1 MRLRDYHELPKFR
14 DGLGYLYL
22 ERGKIEQTHRAIE
35 FFDKQGRTLVPVA
48 ALAVLMLGPG
58 TSISH
63 EAVKTLTD
71 NGCLITWVGEKGVR
85 FYAQGSGETRKGYQ
99 LMRQAALVSDPV
111 KRMTVV
117 RRMYQYRFDEDLD
130 PSLSIEQVRGLEGA
144 RVRRAYAEASK
155 RYGVPWNGRFYVR
168 EAWGASDTINRALSA
183 ANACLNSL
191 CHAAIVSLGY
201 SPGLGFVHQGKQLSF
216 VYDVADLYKTQLT
229 VPLAFRLVAAG
240 KDKVETRIRQACRD
254 LFYKE
259 RLLGQIVTDIDKLLN
274 LTQAMSPAAVDLD
287 IDFDGDPALPAALW
301 SPDDATGAHS
311 PGGVNYA
318 DVTAAQE
325 QSQPNESELDHDGI
339 DFGEGADES
348 TWGIDPLA
356 D

>member
-1 MRLRDYHELPKFR
+1 MRIQDYHELPKFR

-22 ERGKIEQTHRAIE
+22 ERGKIEQTHRAVE

-99 LMRQAALVSDPV
+99 LMRQAQLVSDPV
-111 KRMTVV
+111 KRMAVV
-117 RRMYQYRFDEDLD
+117 RRMYQYRFDEELD
-130 PSLSIEQVRGLEGA
+130 PDLSIEQVRGLEGS

-155 RYGVPWNGRFYVR
+155 QYGVPWNGRFYVR
-168 EAWGASDTINRALSA
+168 EAWGASDTINRTLSA

-191 CHAAIVSLGY
+191 CHAAIVTLGY

-229 VPLAFRLVAAG
+229 VPLAFRLVAEG
-240 KDKVETRIRQACRD
+240 KEKVETRIRHACRD

-259 RLLGQIVTDIDKLLN
+259 QLLGRVVTDIERLLN
-274 LTQAMSPAAVDLD
+274 LTKAMTPAHVDLA
-287 IDFDGDPALPAALW
+287 IDFDADPARPTALW
-301 SPDDATGAHS
+301 SPDDASGAQS

-318 DVTAAQE
+318 DSAEEGEYGSA
-325 QSQPNESELDHDGI
+325 
-339 DFGEGADES
+339 DFGEGADEPAR
-348 TWGIDPLA
+348 GIDPLA

>member
-22 ERGKIEQTHRAIE
+22 ERGKIEQTQKAIE
-35 FFDKQGRTLVPVA
+35 FFDKEGRTLVPVA

-58 TSISH
+58 TSITH

-130 PSLSIEQVRGLEGA
+130 PSLTIEQVRGLEGA
-144 RVRRAYAEASK
+144 RVRRAYTEASK

-168 EAWGASDTINRALSA
+168 DHWGASDTINRTLSA
-183 ANACLNSL
+183 ANACLNGL
-191 CHAAIVSLGY
+191 CHAAIVTLGY

-216 VYDVADLYKTQLT
+216 VYDVADLYKTALT
-229 VPLAFRLVAAG
+229 VPLAFQIVAES
-240 KDKVETRIRQACRD
+240 KDKAETRVRHACRT
-254 LFYKE
+254 LFHKE
-259 RLLGQIVTDIDKLLN
+259 KLLGRIVSDIDTLLN
-274 LTQAMSPAAVDLD
+274 LTKAPVNSQLDLD
-287 IDFDGDPALPAALW
+287 IDFDADPALPAALW
-301 SPDDATGAHS
+301 SPTDPSGVST

-318 DVTAAQE
+318 DLTAVTTKLHAA
-325 QSQPNESELDHDGI
+325 ESEVDDDGN
-339 DFGEGADES
+339 DLGESADEPA
-348 TWGIDPLA
+348 W
-356 D
+356 

>member
-22 ERGKIEQTHRAIE
+22 ERGKIEQTQRAVE
-35 FFDKQGRTLVPVA
+35 FFDKSGRTLVPVA

-58 TSISH
+58 TAITH

-85 FYAQGSGETRKGYQ
+85 FYAQGAGETRKGYQ
-99 LMRQAALVSDPV
+99 LMRQAELVSDPV
-111 KRMTVV
+111 KRMAVV
-117 RRMYQYRFDEDLD
+117 RRMYQYRFDEELD
-130 PSLSIEQVRGLEGA
+130 PGLSIEQVRGLEGS

-155 RYGVPWNGRFYVR
+155 HYGVPWNGRFYVR

-229 VPLAFRLVAAG
+229 VPLAFRLVAQG
-240 KDKVETRIRQACRD
+240 KEKVETRIRQACRD

-259 RLLGQIVTDIDKLLN
+259 HLLGRIVTDIDKLLN
-274 LTQAMSPAAVDLD
+274 LTKAMDPDPVALG
-287 IDFDGDPALPAALW
+287 IDFDADPAQPAALW
-301 SPDDATGAHS
+301 SPTDATGAQS

-318 DVTAAQE
+318 DLTQATNTDTHPAEVQDD
-325 QSQPNESELDHDGI
+325 SYDLG
-339 DFGEGADES
+339 ES
-348 TWGIDPLA
+348 TDEPTGRIKPLA

>member
-130 PSLSIEQVRGLEGA
+130 PTLSIEQVRGLEGS
-144 RVRRAYAEASK
+144 RVRRAYADASK

-259 RLLGQIVTDIDKLLN
+259 HLLGRIVTDIDKLLN
-274 LTQAMSPAAVDLD
+274 LTQAMSPNHVDLD
-287 IDFDGDPALPAALW
+287 IDFDGDPALPATLW
-301 SPDDATGAHS
+301 SPDDTTGAHS

-325 QSQPNESELDHDGI
+325 QSQPHESELDNDGI
-339 DFGEGADES
+339 DFGEGADEL
-348 TWGIDPLA
+348 TRGIDPLA